1 MSNITINME
10 KLSDEQL
17 EALALI
23 DAAAVELEKKRRVEE
38 SIYTEEE
45 VKNYQIYSD
54 LHKAYFF
61 LKPMYDNM
69 RNGDTKKTITS
80 SNIIPVLEKVFRW
93 TKFKNIKFAE
103 YSPVVENEAA
113 PAPAP
118 EPKPVV
124 APVPAPEPKPVG
136 VPAPAP
142 APEPKPVEVPAPAP
156 EPVAQISNP
165 IPPVPSAA
173 PRPLV
178 APVSIKAPIPSVA
191 SKPIV
196 PPMPTPPSFDPQHM
210 SVEEINEIMSKI
222 PVVGGKL

>member
-45 VKNYQIYSD
+45 VKNRQIFSD

-93 TKFKNIKFAE
+93 AKFKEIKFAE

-113 PAPAP
+113 P
-118 EPKPVV
+118 EPKPVEV
-124 APVPAPEPKPVG
+124 PVPAPEPKPVE
-136 VPAPAP
+136 VLAPAP
-142 APEPKPVEVPAPAP
+142 APEPVEVPAPAP

-178 APVSIKAPIPSVA
+178 APVNIEAPIPSVA

-210 SVEEINEIMSKI
+210 SVEEINKIMNQI

>member
-1 MSNITINME
+1 MSNITIDME

-23 DAAAVELEKKRRVEE
+23 DAAAVEREKKRRVEE

-69 RNGDTKKTITS
+69 RRGSLKDTITE
-80 SNIIPVLEKVFRW
+80 SNILPVLEKVFRY
-93 TKFKNIKFAE
+93 TKMKNINFEKYE
-103 YSPVVENEAA
+103 PIVENEAA
-113 PAPAP
+113 P
-118 EPKPVV
+118 EPKPV
-124 APVPAPEPKPVG
+124 E

-142 APEPKPVEVPAPAP
+142 APEPKPVEVPAPAPAPEPKPVVAPAPAP

-178 APVSIKAPIPSVA
+178 APVSIEAPIPSVA

-210 SVEEINEIMSKI
+210 SVEEINKIMNQI